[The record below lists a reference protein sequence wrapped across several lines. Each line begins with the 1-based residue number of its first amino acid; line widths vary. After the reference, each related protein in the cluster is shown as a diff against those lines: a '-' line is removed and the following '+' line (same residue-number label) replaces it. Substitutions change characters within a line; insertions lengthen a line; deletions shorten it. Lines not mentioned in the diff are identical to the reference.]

1 MPIPMV
7 SLEAGQ
13 GWGNG
18 VGEGIA
24 GHERLQFSLLC
35 LNF

>member
-1 MPIPMV
+1 MLIPMV

-13 GWGNG
+13 GWGSG
-18 VGEGIA
+18 VGGGIA
-24 GHERLQFSLLC
+24 GHEGLQFSLLY